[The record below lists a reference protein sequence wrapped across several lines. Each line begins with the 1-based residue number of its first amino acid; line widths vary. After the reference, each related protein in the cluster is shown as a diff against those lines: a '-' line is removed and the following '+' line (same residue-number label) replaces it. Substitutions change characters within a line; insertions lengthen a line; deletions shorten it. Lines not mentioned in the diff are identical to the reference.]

1 MVKQNFGS
9 PKVKRSVIIGVAQ
22 SLKTSCNN
30 FLVLSPPPEM
40 INLLVLAKNPLKKE
54 LELFP

>member
-1 MVKQNFGS
+1 MVKQNFVS

-30 FLVLSPPPEM
+30 FLVLSPLPEM
-40 INLLVLAKNPLKKE
+40 INLLVLAKNLLKKE